1 MNQANIPS
9 VTKERTPWRSTMQ
22 LRTQNGAKASLCRH
36 TMGLGYAAQRV
47 APIALPDFW
56 QRQEAKRRLVVVCN
70 WLEKR
75 LSKPVRIRRL
85 NGNARRIEVFESLTY
100 TIRPQEKHI
109 VSGELHDGHN
119 VLTDYNFEVGCPL
132 ITSNWMR
139 PVLKHLGLY
148 QGDLFFEEWVV
159 DEVNLWIAD
168 TAYRLLLREPDFQ
181 NLRRMTLPQAF
192 SLPSDIYGIA
202 LASRTHPVGPLLK
215 SQMLNLVWW
224 NLRAFRLV
232 ARENPQLLPLLL
244 AYVQQIPPGTNVNC
258 KDPVAALKSAL
269 LEAGL
274 SEAAWRY
281 AARHGARLF
290 RIPWAISAD
299 VPPFAV
305 VKMYLHALDVAGL
318 PPPPPPMVIKAL
330 LHGYNQNDGNRVH
343 LQYDFHKDINP
354 LAMRAGLLEADK
366 RRHDADMASFVEKFI
381 GVCRWSEDLSIH
393 LDKNQIKRGWSWLVS
408 QWEKHEEV
416 QTLLAESENRFWH
429 TRLDQFQ
436 LGQWLVIP
444 IDSSLELIRES
455 MAMRNCLTNYR
466 NDCEDGRI
474 EIYSIRD
481 ATTGKRRGCIGFVFN
496 GGVLEVL
503 DIKGFANT
511 PPRSEVKQIGRE
523 LFQRLQDLPH
533 TQRRCLYIP

>member
-1 MNQANIPS
+1 
-9 VTKERTPWRSTMQ
+9 
-22 LRTQNGAKASLCRH
+22 
-36 TMGLGYAAQRV
+36 MGLGYAAQRV

-56 QRQEAKRRLVVVCN
+56 QHQEAKRRLVVLCD

-75 LSKPVRIRRL
+75 LAKPVRIRRL
-85 NGNARRIEVFESLTY
+85 DGHARRIEVFESLTY
-100 TIRPQEKHI
+100 TVRPQGKYI
-109 VSGELHDGHN
+109 FSGELHDGHN
-119 VLTDYNFEVGCPL
+119 VPTDYNFEVGRPL
-132 ITSNWMR
+132 ITSNWLR
-139 PVLKHLGLY
+139 PILEHLGLY
-148 QGDLFFEEWVV
+148 QRDQGDLFFEEGVA

-181 NLRRMTLPQAF
+181 KLRRSTLPQAF
-192 SLPSDIYGIA
+192 GLPSDVFGIA

-215 SQMLNLVWW
+215 SQVLNLVWK

-244 AYVQQIPPGTNVNC
+244 AYVQQIPSGTKVNC

-281 AARHGARLF
+281 VSRHGARVF

-299 VPPFAV
+299 VAPFAV
-305 VKMYLHALDVAGL
+305 VKTYLHALDVAGL
-318 PPPPPPMVIKAL
+318 PPPPPPAVVKAL
-330 LHGYNQNDGNRVH
+330 LHGYNVNDGDQVR
-343 LQYDFHKDINP
+343 LQYNFQKNIHRMA
-354 LAMRAGLLEADK
+354 LREGLLEADK
-366 RRHDADMASFVEKFI
+366 RRRDTDMASFVEKFI
-381 GVCRWSEDLSIH
+381 GVCWWSEDLSIQ

-408 QWEKHEEV
+408 QWKKYEEE
-416 QTLLAESENRFWH
+416 QTLLAESENLVWD

-444 IDSSLELIRES
+444 ITSSLELIRES
-455 MAMRNCLTNYR
+455 MSMRNCLTNYR
-466 NDCEDGRI
+466 NDCEDGSI

-481 ATTGKRRGCIGFVFN
+481 ATTGKRRGCIGFVSN
-496 GGVLEVL
+496 GEYLEVL

-511 PPRSEVKQIGRE
+511 PPGSEIKQIGHE

-533 TQRRCLYIP
+533 PQRRCLSL

>member
-9 VTKERTPWRSTMQ
+9 VTKVRTPWRSTMQ

-36 TMGLGYAAQRV
+36 TMGLGHAAQRV
-47 APIALPDFW
+47 APIALPDSW
-56 QRQEAKRRLVVVCN
+56 QRQEAKHRLVVVCN
-70 WLEKR
+70 WLEGR

-85 NGNARRIEVFESLTY
+85 TGNARRIEVFESLTY

-109 VSGELHDGHN
+109 FSGELRDGHN
-119 VLTDYNFEVGCPL
+119 VPTDYNFELGRPL
-132 ITSNWMR
+132 MTSIWLR
-139 PVLKHLGLY
+139 PVLERLGLY
-148 QGDLFFEEWVV
+148 QRDQGDLFFEEEVA
-159 DEVNLWIAD
+159 DEVNVWIAD

-181 NLRRMTLPQAF
+181 NLRRLTLPEAF
-192 SLPSDIYGIA
+192 GFPSDIYGIA

-215 SQMLNLVWW
+215 SQVLNLVWR

-244 AYVQQIPPGTNVNC
+244 AYVQQIPPGTKVNC

-299 VPPFAV
+299 VQPFAV
-305 VKMYLHALDVAGL
+305 VNVLDVAGL
-318 PPPPPPMVIKAL
+318 PPPPPPTVVKAL
-330 LHGYNQNDGNRVH
+330 LYGYNPNRRQQVRIQH
-343 LQYDFHKDINP
+343 NFHKDINRQA
-354 LAMRAGLLEADK
+354 LRAGLLEADK
-366 RRHDADMASFVEKFI
+366 RRSEGNMAGFTEQFL
-381 GVCRWSEDLSIH
+381 GVCWWSEDISIL
-393 LDKNQIKRGWSWLVS
+393 LDKNQIKRGWPWLVC
-408 QWEKHEEV
+408 QWKKVETE

-429 TRLDQFQ
+429 TRLDQFK

-444 IDSSLELIRES
+444 IASSLELIRES

-466 NDCEDGRI
+466 NDCEDGSI

-496 GGVLEVL
+496 GGVLEVF

-533 TQRRCLYIP
+533 PQRRCLYIP